1 MLNEIFL
8 DDLSKVNSLAQIL
21 PKRQSLTF
29 VEAEKFSPKNILE
42 KVGIQNINMEKT
54 SATKGNSSLLIGSAF
69 VAGGLILAP
78 LPMIVSLG
86 GTMAAVGY
94 GLLSYMKNKE
104 CENKQAIDA
113 LHTTIRQ
120 AIENIKEL
128 IRKLAEI
135 SYGKSIEQIARGEE
149 AIMTFPPVKIELGN
163 AELNDI
169 LQLCEQIK
177 ENAKT
182 EVST

>member
-1 MLNEIFL
+1 
-8 DDLSKVNSLAQIL
+8 
-21 PKRQSLTF
+21 
-29 VEAEKFSPKNILE
+29 
-42 KVGIQNINMEKT
+42 
-54 SATKGNSSLLIGSAF
+54 
-69 VAGGLILAP
+69 
-78 LPMIVSLG
+78 
-86 GTMAAVGY
+86 MAAVGY

-104 CENKQAIDA
+104 RENKQAIDA
-113 LHTTIRQ
+113 LHETIRQ

-135 SYGKSIEQIARGEE
+135 SYGKITEQIARGEE
-149 AIMTFPPVKIELGN
+149 AITELPPVKIESGI

-177 ENAKT
+177 ENTKM